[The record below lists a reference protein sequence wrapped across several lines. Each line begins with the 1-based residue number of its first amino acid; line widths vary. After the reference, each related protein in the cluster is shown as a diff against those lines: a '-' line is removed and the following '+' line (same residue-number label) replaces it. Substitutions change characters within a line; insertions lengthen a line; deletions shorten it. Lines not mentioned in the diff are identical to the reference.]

1 MTLPQAAQVE
11 TAPDP
16 AERLRQRLVH
26 LQDLPASLLVIRE
39 AIAASEDPK
48 ISNTRLQSILAR
60 DPGAT
65 AGVLR
70 LANSPYFGLGHEV
83 SSVSMAITIIGYLR
97 LGILLRHLMVSRL
110 IETFKTRGERMNR
123 ARELALAAGVASQLL
138 GEALGRSDTEQLMV
152 AGLLHN
158 IGDLALNSEFP
169 EESARL
175 AGMCESMPRRQAE
188 LAVFGATSS
197 MVNGW
202 LLSAWRFPQMLVN
215 AAHHWEAPGHPDLS
229 PSDRK
234 FVGTVHVGVKL
245 AGRYLDDWRWNPDDL
260 PVLGPLLDSLRM
272 TKGCLEFAYEQIG
285 PRLEKLRHSI
295 C

>member
-1 MTLPQAAQVE
+1 MTLPQSVQAE

-16 AERLRQRLVH
+16 AEDLRQKLVR
-26 LQDLPASLLVIRE
+26 LQDLPASLHVIRE

-70 LANSPYFGLGHEV
+70 LANSAYFGLGHEV

-97 LGILLRHLMVSRL
+97 LGVLLRHLMISRL
-110 IETFKTRGERMNR
+110 FETFNKKSGRVYR

-138 GEALGRSDTEQLMV
+138 GEALGRSDTEELMV

-158 IGDLALNSEFP
+158 IGELALCSEFP
-169 EESARL
+169 EESAR
-175 AGMCESMPRRQAE
+175 AIEMSESMTLRQAE

-197 MVNGW
+197 MVNAW
-202 LLSAWRFPQMLVN
+202 LLSAWRFPELLVN
-215 AAHHWEAPGHPDLS
+215 AAHHWEAPGHPSLS
-229 PSDRK
+229 PAHRK

-245 AGRYLDDWRWNPDDL
+245 AGRYLDDWRWDREDL
-260 PVLGPLLDSLRM
+260 PVLKPLLDSLRL
-272 TKGCLEFAYEQIG
+272 TDVYIEFAYEQIG
-285 PRLEKLRHSI
+285 SRLEKLRHSLR
-295 C
+295 